1 MFFFTGNYLSISN
14 DLNFKTMKINFSR
27 LAIRLAGA
35 VVATLSLSMIAPASA
50 CCQDDKEI
58 LGAGSSFDYPL
69 FTKLFSEFNKVTSV
83 QVNYQS
89 VGSGAGI
96 SQLTAKTVDFGAS
109 DAPMSGKQDSALSG
123 PAIHIPVTAGA
134 VVISYNIPGVTN
146 ALNLTP
152 AVLADIFLGTITTWN
167 DGRITALNKGVT
179 LPGTT
184 ILIAHRS
191 DGSGTTNI
199 FTTYLAKVSDQWN
212 SKVGKGSAVNWPA
225 GLGGKGN
232 EGVAGLIKQTPG
244 AIGYIELAYAIQNSM
259 PFASIQ
265 NKSGKFIVP
274 STASITAAANIPIP
288 ADSKVSL
295 TNTDAADGYP
305 ISGFSWVVLY
315 KEQNYNG
322 RSQGKATNLVKLVS
336 WMIHSGQQY
345 SNALNYAPLSPAAV
359 KVGDALLKSVTFN
372 GKPIL

>member
-1 MFFFTGNYLSISN
+1 MKIPKLFFVASLLLTFTGFN
-14 DLNFKTMKINFSR
+14 
-27 LAIRLAGA
+27 AAHA
-35 VVATLSLSMIAPASA
+35 
-50 CCQDDKEI
+50 QDDKQL

-69 FTKLFSEFNKVTSV
+69 FTKMFASYNTSTGV
-83 QVNYQS
+83 QINYQS

-109 DAPMSGKQDSALSG
+109 DAPMNGKQDSAISA

-134 VVISYNIPGVTN
+134 VVLSYNIPEVKEQ
-146 ALNLTP
+146 LQFTP
-152 AVLADIFLGTITTWN
+152 AVLADIFMGNITKW
-167 DGRITALNKGVT
+167 DDAKIAAINKGVK
-179 LPGTT
+179 LPSTP

-199 FTTYLAKVSDQWN
+199 FTTYLSKVSDGWK
-212 SKVGKGSAVNWPA
+212 SKVGAGSAVNWPV

-244 AIGYIELAYAIQNSM
+244 SIGYIELAYAIQNGM
-259 PFASIQ
+259 PYAKMQ
-265 NKSGKFIVP
+265 NKAGKWINP
-274 STASITAAANIPIP
+274 SIASVTAAANVAIP

-305 ISGFSWVVLY
+305 ISGFSWVVVY

-322 RSQGKATNLVKLVS
+322 RSKDRAANLLKLLS
-336 WMIHSGQQY
+336 WMIHDGQKF
-345 SNALNYAPLSPAAV
+345 SNDLNYAPLSAAAV
-359 KVGDALLKSVTFN
+359 KVGDAQLKSITFN
-372 GKPIL
+372 GKSVL